1 MTPTGNLRRSGG
13 ELIVDALRLH
23 GAKHL
28 FCVPGES
35 YLAVLDAFVDAP
47 DLEVTVCRQ
56 EGGAAMMAEAYGK
69 LTGEPGICFVT
80 RGPGATN
87 ASPGVH
93 IGFQDSTPMILF
105 IGQVGREMV
114 EREAFQEI
122 DYRRMFGEMAKWVA
136 QIDQA
141 ERIPEFVARAF
152 QTATSG
158 RPGPVVLALP
168 EDMLRDYA
176 EAKPDLTSYRR
187 VTPHP
192 GADDVA
198 RLEEQLRQG
207 RKPLAIVGGPGWTA
221 EACQDLMRFSEAWSF
236 PVAAAFRAQDRFDN
250 EHPNYLGDVGIG
262 INPKL
267 AERVREADPLLV
279 LGARLGEMTT
289 SGYSLLDIPRPRQR
303 LIHVHPGAEELG
315 RVYQP
320 ELAIQAGMPSIAKAL
335 AGLTPPADRPWA
347 QQLEEG
353 RQDYLAWTEPK
364 PIPGPVQMGEV
375 MSWLRGALP
384 DDAVLCNGAG
394 NYTTWVHRYHRY
406 RRFGTQLAPT
416 SGSMGYGTPAAVAA
430 KRLYPDRCV
439 IAFAG
444 DGCFLMNGQ
453 EFATAVKYGLAIIVI
468 VVNNAMYGTIRAH
481 QEREYPTR
489 VSATDLTNPDFA
501 ALARAYGG
509 HGETVETTA
518 EFQPAFERAQASG
531 KPAIIEIRLDP
542 EAISPVKTLSQIR
555 ESALAEA

>member
-47 DLEVTVCRQ
+47 ELEVTVCRQ

-176 EAKPDLTSYRR
+176 EAKPDLTPYRR

-192 GADDVA
+192 GEDDIA
-198 RLEEQLRQG
+198 RLEEHLKQS

-221 EACQDLMRFSEAWSF
+221 EACRDLMRFSEAWSF

-250 EHPNYLGDVGIG
+250 DHPNYLGDVGIG

-267 AERVREADPLLV
+267 AARVREADPLLV

-320 ELAIQAGMPSIAKAL
+320 ELAIQAGMPAMAKAL
-335 AGLTPPADRPWA
+335 AGLAPPTDKPWA

-364 PIPGPVQMGEV
+364 PIPGSVQMGEV

-384 DDAVLCNGAG
+384 EDAMICNGAG

-406 RRFGTQLAPT
+406 RQFGTQLAPT

-430 KRLYPDRCV
+430 KRLHPDRCV

-518 EFQPAFERAQASG
+518 DFRPAFERAQASG

-555 ESALAEA
+555 ESALTEA